1 MTINVYTDGSCSHN
15 GQPNALAGYG
25 VYFSENDSRNES
37 KKVIGKQSNNT
48 GELTGVI
55 RAIEILEDNLKN
67 DEKIAIYTDS
77 EYVIKCLSSYGDKLK
92 KNNWK
97 TSTNKKPPNLELVK
111 KAHELYNT
119 YKKLIKLNHVDA
131 HTNNTD
137 EHSIGNKGAD
147 LLANLAIGHTSC
159 PYSDSNGK
167 SERDEKVYINIPFEN
182 KDKAKEIGAKWDI
195 KKKSW
200 YYNTSLDS
208 QKKKDL
214 DTLSKN
220 TLQIDKRHKNITS
233 FFPKNNM
240 ELFNI
245 DEDPTESLYEEIR
258 KHRESPVNTTLLPN
272 IPSINAK
279 TNFEKNTSIDS
290 KDMKYIKIPYAK
302 KDLAKKYGARWE
314 PSVKSWYYLPTL
326 QQSNIDKLLELSK

>member
-1 MTINVYTDGSCSHN
+1 MS
-15 GQPNALAGYG
+15 QG
-25 VYFSENDSRNES
+25 VKSRV

-92 KNNWK
+92 KNDWK
-97 TSTNKKPPNLELVK
+97 TSTNKKPPNLVLVK
-111 KAHELYNT
+111 KAHGLYNT

-131 HTNNTD
+131 HTNNND
-137 EHSIGNKGAD
+137 EHSLGNKGAD

-159 PYSDSNGK
+159 PYSETVK
-167 SERDEKVYINIPFEN
+167 SDRDEKVYINISFEN

-200 YYNTSLDS
+200 YYNMSLDI
-208 QKKKDL
+208 QKRKEL
-214 DTLSKN
+214 DILSKN
-220 TLQIDKRHKNITS
+220 TQTDKKHKDIAS
-233 FFPKNNM
+233 FFPKNNT

-258 KHRESPVNTTLLPN
+258 KHRESSINTTLDDN
-272 IPSINAK
+272 IISIGAK
-279 TNFEKNTSIDS
+279 KYETNTSIDN
-290 KDMKYIKIPYAK
+290 KDKIYIKIPFSSKDQAK
-302 KDLAKKYGARWE
+302 GYGARWE
-314 PSVKSWYYLPTL
+314 PSIKSWYYLPSL
-326 QQSNIDKLLELSK
+326 KQDNIDKLLKLSK

>member
-1 MTINVYTDGSCSHN
+1 MTINVYTDGSCIHN

-55 RAIEILEDNLKN
+55 RAMEILEENLKN
-67 DEKIAIYTDS
+67 SEKIAIYTDS

-92 KNNWK
+92 KNDWK
-97 TSTNKKPPNLELVK
+97 TSTDKKPPNVELVK
-111 KAHELYNT
+111 KAYGFYNT
-119 YKKLIKLNHVDA
+119 YKKFIKLNHVDA

-147 LLANLAIGHTSC
+147 LLANLAIGQTSC
-159 PYSDSNGK
+159 PYNNS
-167 SERDEKVYINIPFEN
+167 SERDEKVYIDIPFSH
-182 KDKAKEIGAKWDI
+182 KDIAKETGALWDI

-200 YYNTSLDS
+200 YYKMSLDA
-208 QKKKDL
+208 QKRDQL

-220 TLQIDKRHKNITS
+220 TQSDKKHKDIAS
-233 FFPKNNM
+233 FFSKKD
-240 ELFNI
+240 ETLFDI

-258 KHRESPVNTTLLPN
+258 KHREDSMNTSSLPN
-272 IPSINAK
+272 ITSIGAK
-279 TNFEKNTSIDS
+279 KFESNTSIDS
-290 KDMKYIKIPYAK
+290 KDKIYIKIPFAK
-302 KDLAKKYGARWE
+302 KDQAKGYGARWE

-326 QQSNIDKLLELSK
+326 KQSNIDKLLELSK